1 MSKIKFKTKID
12 ETFKISETR
21 KVQLLFNEIDSYIK
35 RGCRVKYIYESLI
48 ESPINL
54 DLTFGSF
61 EVALHRIRKRKDI
74 ETGKDRDNTQINDTE
89 NEPVQEFENAFARLK
104 TKKESEYK
112 YNNCSTIDLDEIFGT
127 NKSKKE

>member
-21 KVQLLFNEIDSYIK
+21 KVKLLFNEIDSYIK
-35 RGCRVKYIYESLI
+35 RGCRVKYLYESLI

-74 ETGKDRDNTQINDTE
+74 ETEKNINSTQIDDTE
-89 NEPVQEFENAFARLK
+89 NKPVKEFENAFARLK
-104 TKKESEYK
+104 TQKESEYK

-127 NKSKKE
+127 DKSKKE

>member
-74 ETGKDRDNTQINDTE
+74 ETGKDRDSTQINDTE
-89 NEPVQEFENAFARLK
+89 NKPVQEFENAFARLK